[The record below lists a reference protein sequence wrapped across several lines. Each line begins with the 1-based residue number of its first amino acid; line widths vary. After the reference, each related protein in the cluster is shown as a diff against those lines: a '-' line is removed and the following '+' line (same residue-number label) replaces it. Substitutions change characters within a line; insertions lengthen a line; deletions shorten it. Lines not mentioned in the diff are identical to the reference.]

1 VSQLG
6 SIFEPDTGAGPR
18 GRDLRAEVTVPA
30 WACGHPDGYAV
41 AVARELPALGG
52 YARRAVGHDEGD
64 LVHLRL
70 PAGFPEG
77 GVLRLRGQ
85 GEVLSEDPTDGPA
98 NGPAGDLLLT
108 VHIDLSQR
116 SPPGGALT
124 WSPGQALTTGP
135 DAPRNLVLLVVLVFA
150 AGAVAI
156 ALL

>member
-6 SIFEPDTGAGPR
+6 SIFEPDSGTGPR

-70 PAGFPEG
+70 PSGFPEG

-85 GEVLSEDPTDGPA
+85 GEVLTDGPA
-98 NGPAGDLLLT
+98 TEATGPAGDLLLT
-108 VHIDLSQR
+108 VRIDRSQR

-124 WSPGQALTTGP
+124 WSPGQALATGP
-135 DAPRNLVLLVVLVFA
+135 DAPRNLVILVVLVFA